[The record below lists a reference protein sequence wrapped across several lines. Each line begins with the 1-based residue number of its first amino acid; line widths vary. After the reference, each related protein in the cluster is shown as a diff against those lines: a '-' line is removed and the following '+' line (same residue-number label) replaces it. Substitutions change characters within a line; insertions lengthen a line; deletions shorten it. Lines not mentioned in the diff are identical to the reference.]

1 MERNT
6 VVFCRIV
13 VATMAVLRNVGALFI
28 GEQRPVN
35 ICWTDG
41 EQRKYSSHVSA
52 MYRFYCDAI
61 HGLFNI
67 FCTISHFGVHDDY
80 DQTRDRTAI
89 QTRDIQTDREN
100 N

>member
-13 VATMAVLRNVGALFI
+13 VATMAVLRNVRALCI
-28 GEQRPVN
+28 RGQRLVN
-35 ICWTDG
+35 IDWTDG

-52 MYRFYCDAI
+52 MYRFYCDAN
-61 HGLFNI
+61 GSNI
-67 FCTISHFGVHDDY
+67 FCTISPFEVHDDEK
-80 DQTRDRTAI
+80 TRCRTVI
-89 QTRDIQTDREN
+89 LQN